1 MVCQPAPQK
10 PKSGS
15 SGFRIEITEGQHPIN
30 IEIDARSEKPPA
42 QICTPVPV
50 PAPAPAPTPAPEVP
64 VSHPKQSHASVSKA
78 MTKNEKEEAK
88 LEKMKEIQDTV
99 QALRKQLEDIEKK
112 DNDDDGSSHNK
123 AKDDDD
129 DDEEATEKQ
138 HLQLNEKKN
147 AGIQILAEKESISN
161 TTTNASTTDEKQAKF
176 DRFTRAQKAKQLE
189 SKTLAASSSQKP
201 STAAP
206 APAPTPAATNK
217 NPIDLVI
224 VQDFH
229 QAKAISGQEAE
240 KAMKMSANSASK
252 KEESHHGFAYS
263 ILKKVMNFFQLNW

>member
-1 MVCQPAPQK
+1 M
-10 PKSGS
+10 
-15 SGFRIEITEGQHPIN
+15 
-30 IEIDARSEKPPA
+30 
-42 QICTPVPV
+42 
-50 PAPAPAPTPAPEVP
+50 
-64 VSHPKQSHASVSKA
+64 
-78 MTKNEKEEAK
+78 
-88 LEKMKEIQDTV
+88 
-99 QALRKQLEDIEKK
+99 
-112 DNDDDGSSHNK
+112 
-123 AKDDDD
+123 
-129 DDEEATEKQ
+129 
-138 HLQLNEKKN
+138 QLNEKKN

-206 APAPTPAATNK
+206 APAPAPTPAASATNK

-240 KAMKMSANSASK
+240 KAMKLSADSASK